1 MDLSLSP
8 LKRFAITRP
17 VLYGVPTAAALGVI
31 LGLAFRVGGQ
41 IVEAPPPMAV
51 APPSAE
57 SPAIPIAWPSGRVPD
72 YVIGTDF
79 LASAQPQSPA
89 YRSDAEEFPLLEI
102 PAYSAPLPEPE
113 PVEAAADTL
122 AAPQWASTHG
132 DILDVRLPE
141 DLSPPAEPLQQD

>member
-1 MDLSLSP
+1 MDLSLST
-8 LKRFAITRP
+8 LKRFAASRP
-17 VLYGVPTAAALGVI
+17 VLYGIPTAAALGVVF
-31 LGLAFRVGGQ
+31 GLVFRVGGQ
-41 IVEAPPPMAV
+41 IDEAPPPMAV

-57 SPAIPIAWPSGRVPD
+57 SPANPIAWPSGRVPD

-79 LASAQPQSPA
+79 LASAQPQSAA
-89 YRSDAEEFPLLEI
+89 YRSDAQEFPLLEI
-102 PAYSAPLPEPE
+102 PADSAPQLEPE
-113 PVEAAADTL
+113 PVEVAANTP